1 MFKNF
6 SQKSRYCQC
15 LICSYLNVFTDK
27 NVHECI
33 QKQTLLEKQIWFLT
47 FLLPGWKV
55 EKLPWQT
62 TRLSSSILKGDFT
75 KSSVY
80 VHSAHRNENFIC
92 SSSNTY
98 KEHILRE
105 NIIIFFKKIN
115 IMRICFYKMMFYI

>member
-1 MFKNF
+1 MEKRTLCSGTKSGIIKLPFFNCMEEKRFSVCERTLKIIFYVMFKNF

-62 TRLSSSILKGDFT
+62 TPLSSILQGDFT
-75 KSSVY
+75 KVL
-80 VHSAHRNENFIC
+80 C
-92 SSSNTY
+92 T
-98 KEHILRE
+98 
-105 NIIIFFKKIN
+105 
-115 IMRICFYKMMFYI
+115 